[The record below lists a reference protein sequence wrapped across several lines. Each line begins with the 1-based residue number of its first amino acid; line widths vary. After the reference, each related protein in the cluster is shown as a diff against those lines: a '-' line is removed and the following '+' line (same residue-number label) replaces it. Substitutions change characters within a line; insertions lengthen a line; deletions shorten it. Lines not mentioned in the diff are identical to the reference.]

1 MYKVGDSVVHP
12 VHGTGKIVEI
22 KELRSLGPVKRYYAI
37 KLLGQRETVVMVP
50 VRDEARAG
58 LRSPIPESRLRRV
71 WRVLRSDPDELPAN
85 HDRRCQLLIDK
96 LHAGDILQLAEALR
110 DLAARKLEKGHLT
123 LRGKRLYERGMALLA
138 GEVAS
143 AQGSDLADAEAQISR
158 ALDQSQQPVYG
169 V

>member
-37 KLLGQRETVVMVP
+37 ELLGQRDTVVMVP
-50 VRDEARAG
+50 VRDEGKAG
-58 LRSPIPESRLRRV
+58 LRPPIPESRLQRV

-85 HDRRCQLLIDK
+85 HDMRCELLTGK
-96 LHAGDILQLAEALR
+96 LHGGDVLQLAEALR
-110 DLAARKLEKGHLT
+110 DLAGRKEEKGHLT

-143 AQGSDLADAEAQISR
+143 AQGSDLAAAEIQISR
-158 ALDQSQQPVYG
+158 VLDQNQQQVQTT
-169 V
+169 